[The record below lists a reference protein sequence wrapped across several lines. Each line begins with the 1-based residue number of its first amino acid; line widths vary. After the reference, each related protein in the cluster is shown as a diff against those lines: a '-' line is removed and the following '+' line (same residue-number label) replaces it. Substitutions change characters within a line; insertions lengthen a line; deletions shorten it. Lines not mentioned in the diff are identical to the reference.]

1 MLTYFRRDV
10 GIDPIGETT
19 EIFVSN
25 RRDGLLEEQQV
36 KDRLEFAQQM
46 HQKVQSKLIDVNNI
60 IFTDQLVLVWV
71 ASSGAACELHLICG
85 LNVRLGLIG
94 PQFLEEAP
102 GFELSAKYRNLVQFR
117 MIPEIKRKLR
127 EKGMADEEFGK
138 LWWQQDG
145 MAKYQN
151 DEETIDMLQELF
163 NSQVMSEGAPNKWPA
178 KSPDLN
184 PVNHIWS
191 TLEKRLNGWAPPR
204 PTDHNSKLTASF
216 KRNVRDRCN
225 DFAPDVIE
233 RLISTWVE
241 KLAQVIDNMG
251 CHVGHVWAKDSAKD
265 FSDVQPCVECQR
277 KHFCNCPLCKHE
289 SKLLLYRDS

>member
-1 MLTYFRRDV
+1 MSPDSSDSSDQEEPIPGTPLWYIILEAIEEARYQHYIESYELRLPQAVLDTTVQILSNWFESVPSTKAIQAVWTAHVAFESCMEHYRMLTYFRRDV

-151 DEETIDMLQELF
+151 DDHRYATGALQF
-163 NSQVMSEGAPNKWPA
+163 P
-178 KSPDLN
+178 
-184 PVNHIWS
+184 
-191 TLEKRLNGWAPPR
+191 
-204 PTDHNSKLTASF
+204 
-216 KRNVRDRCN
+216 
-225 DFAPDVIE
+225 
-233 RLISTWVE
+233 
-241 KLAQVIDNMG
+241 
-251 CHVGHVWAKDSAKD
+251 
-265 FSDVQPCVECQR
+265 SDVGRGAKQVAC
-277 KHFCNCPLCKHE
+277 
-289 SKLLLYRDS
+289 